1 MVNRKK
7 NCFNNLE
14 RTLCIKYTRMSQQ
27 LHKYSELKITKIIRF
42 FSDIAPIKMQHP
54 EKSRLFVLFI
64 FLYIFII

>member
-1 MVNRKK
+1 
-7 NCFNNLE
+7 
-14 RTLCIKYTRMSQQ
+14 MSQQ